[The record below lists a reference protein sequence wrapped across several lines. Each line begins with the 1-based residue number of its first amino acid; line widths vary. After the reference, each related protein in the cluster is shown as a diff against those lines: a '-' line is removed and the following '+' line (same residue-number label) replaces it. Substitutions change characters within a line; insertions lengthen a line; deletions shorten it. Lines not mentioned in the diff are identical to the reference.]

1 MSLSQAHLLPEHLRS
16 FYTRANARFLHR
28 IKEGACV
35 RTSTLYVSL
44 SAILQSSVRASRPA
58 HESPALAAMLAD
70 VVPEFRQEPDEFVTA
85 SASTPETALIARFD
99 DRYRPARDRRDYRPE
114 RSDYRPERSDYRPDI
129 RRDPRPE
136 VRHDFRPDDRSESR
150 PDLRGP
156 ARGASRPESRAA
168 ADDPSD
174 PSATLEDLQ
183 KSFAS
188 LQSQLKKHSRQA
200 RQALDTSSSR
210 RDRAAFAAHAD
221 DSAEASYAAF
231 VMDRPDAASR
241 EHEFYPRP
249 LAVRTTIDSD

>member
-58 HESPALAAMLAD
+58 HESPALAALLAD
-70 VVPEFRQEPDEFVTA
+70 VVPEFRQEPNEFVTA
-85 SASTPETALIARFD
+85 SASTPEIALIARFD
-99 DRYRPARDRRDYRPE
+99 DRHRSARDRLGYRPECNDYRPE
-114 RSDYRPERSDYRPDI
+114 RSAYRPDI
-129 RRDPRPE
+129 RRDPRPQ
-136 VRHDFRPDDRSESR
+136 VRRDFRPDDRSESR

-168 ADDPSD
+168 ADDPPDS
-174 PSATLEDLQ
+174 SATLEDLQ

-188 LQSQLKKHSRQA
+188 LQSQLDKHSRQA

-221 DSAEASYAAF
+221 DSAEASYAAY

-241 EHEFYPRP
+241 EHEFYSRP